1 MLGSPLGE
9 RSTPMCGDVVSVI
22 RVSVQGQLENSS
34 RWLELAKA
42 AEAGGFDTLYVADH
56 PGTSPAPFVAL
67 AAAATVTERIRL
79 GTCVLNAGRWE
90 PLALASEVATLDVLS
105 DGRALLGIGAGHTP
119 AEWLMA
125 GLEIPR
131 PGLRVARLTEV
142 AEAVRL
148 LLTGDEISLSGVH
161 VELKKAVLKQPRPI
175 QDPIPLM
182 IGGNGRNLLRF
193 AATAADIVGV
203 TGLGTLL
210 GDGHSHEVDW
220 RATTLDSTF
229 DLIRL
234 AAGTTGRTPSIEA
247 LVQHV
252 EFTDDAEAHA
262 HEIAKVIPGASG
274 GDILASP
281 FVWIGTPEEIALQ
294 LHEFEERWGVTRYV
308 VREAA
313 LTQATEMLRLLNV
326 GG

>member
-1 MLGSPLGE
+1 
-9 RSTPMCGDVVSVI
+9 
-22 RVSVQGQLENSS
+22 
-34 RWLELAKA
+34 LARTA
-42 AEAGGFDTLYVADH
+42 DAGGFDALYVGDH

-148 LLTGDEISLSGVH
+148 LLTGDEISFSGVH
-161 VELKKAVLKQPRPI
+161 LDLKKAVLKQPRPI

>member
-1 MLGSPLGE
+1 M
-9 RSTPMCGDVVSVI
+9 I
-22 RVSVQGQLENSS
+22 RVSLQGQLESTP
-34 RWLELAKA
+34 RWLELARTA
-42 AEAGGFDTLYVADH
+42 DAGGFDALYVGDH

-148 LLTGDEISLSGVH
+148 LLTGDEISFSGVH
-161 VELKKAVLKQPRPI
+161 LDLKKAVLKQPRPI

>member
-1 MLGSPLGE
+1 
-9 RSTPMCGDVVSVI
+9 VI
-22 RVSVQGQLENSS
+22 RVSLQGQLESTP
-34 RWLELAKA
+34 RWLELARTA
-42 AEAGGFDTLYVADH
+42 DAGGFDALYVGDH

-161 VELKKAVLKQPRPI
+161 LDLKKAVLKQPRPI

-326 GG
+326 EG